1 MRFKAMGQ
9 DSDADED
16 NVLSM
21 FDDDDFD
28 QARHTDRYLETPL
41 GPDGLQKRLLRLAR
55 DAKTAEEEQGI
66 NILYLVLGFLS
77 WFEDSSSTIQR
88 EAPLVLL
95 PVELVRDN
103 RRSTY
108 DIRCRDDDI
117 TTNLPLQERLKQDF
131 GITLPEIDEDENWSP
146 SSYFS
151 RVREAIGQRDRWG
164 VDEDGMQLGFFSF
177 AKLLMHHDLDPGNWS
192 GSELTGGLIGSL
204 LSRGFRPE
212 SETISSED
220 RLDEKLDPS
229 HVIQVVDADASQT
242 KVIEEVRSGSN
253 LVVQGPPGT
262 GKSQT
267 ITNIIAAAVHD
278 GKSVLFM
285 AEKMAALTVVH
296 DRLKRA
302 GLRDICIE
310 LHSRGANKK
319 AVAQELGRT
328 LSVSR
333 RAPLPPPEPKE
344 LRLKRDQ
351 LNDIEKRLHRKLSGV
366 DFSPFEVIAQIVR
379 CIGKDTPPP
388 QLSLEGLESLTKEDQ
403 KRIGAA
409 ISNYVKALEAS
420 NYKTEHPF
428 IGVRNF
434 ELQPPDLQRLA
445 SELNLAVSAL
455 VELESRVA
463 VLASIGL
470 NSPVTIGE
478 AFEIDLETISRPP
491 EGVRDYVSVL
501 FERSGERRLH
511 EALEAGE
518 QWKIARDELE
528 PVFAEDAWEISIASL
543 REAVKRG
550 QSSFF
555 ARYFGSAYRRAGHQ
569 LRGILRGDLP
579 KTPSERLVLL
589 ENLAHVQRKRALL
602 REDES
607 WLQEALGGNW
617 RGERTNF
624 VQAKE
629 ALAWLQV
636 VQRGGVTTQDCL
648 TEILEKLPEVE
659 TLAGEMDRVTE
670 RANQAVSPPLTRL
683 SYDLAGLG
691 FGEAPDTV
699 PTAVLRQRLAVMHD
713 QLNRYSEWVQ
723 LGYCIQAL
731 EKESLGELVEAV
743 SKGEIDAQGA
753 EDEFTYACA
762 EAGWRYA
769 RSKRPNLNELL
780 NMNRHELVEDF
791 QKCER
796 DRFEAVSSLILSR
809 HFDQVPRGG
818 DGEMGI
824 IWGEIARKR
833 GHKPIRRVMLDAG
846 SMVQRVKPVF
856 LMSPISI
863 AQFLPPKSVKF
874 DLLVIDEASQVRPE
888 DALGAIARTR
898 QIVVVGDQK
907 QLPPTS
913 FFDRLTNVEN
923 ELDDEGDVGQSA
935 MATEMESILT
945 LCEARGLRQR
955 MLEWHY
961 RSRDPSLIRVSN
973 VEFYDN
979 NLVLPPSPLELD
991 EDYGLKF
998 RLIPGVYSS
1007 RSRGSGRAAT
1017 NKIEA
1022 QAVVDA
1028 MARHARKWPDLSL
1041 GVVTF
1046 SKAQSDMMT
1055 EILEYARRHD
1065 GTLDAFLREGKS
1077 EDVFVKNIENV
1088 QGDERDVIL
1097 ISVGYGP
1104 AEPGGPLSSMNFGP
1118 VNNDGGERR
1127 LNVLFSRARV
1137 RCEVFASFEPG
1148 DIDHSR
1154 TTREG
1159 PRVLKRFLEF
1169 AKSRQIDQPQP
1180 TGDDAG
1186 SPFEEDVAD
1195 VIRGFGY
1202 NVDPQ
1207 VGSAGFR
1214 IDLGVRCVEKPGQ
1227 YILAVE
1233 FDGATYHSALWA
1245 RERDRLRQDVLEGL
1259 GWTFHRI
1266 WSTDWFFRRVQEIE
1280 RLRKALKEAA
1290 EVAHDGIS
1298 VRGANEN
1305 QSETDGEN
1313 LTGTPAPVPIE
1324 VHTPKI
1330 TVPAYQKAD
1339 LKVSSSKEPHESPVA
1354 LLSELALRV
1363 VQIEGPIHLQEV
1375 ARRISSAFGKGR
1387 TGQRIENVTWN
1398 ALYQARRGGKVY
1410 TDQGF
1415 WCTKAQREN
1424 PPVRDRSSESGSIIK
1439 AAALPPMEIRAAGK
1453 LVEKENGRMEPQ
1465 SMVRA
1470 VARLLGFRRVGA
1482 DLQAVIA
1489 AELEH
1494 SPLGHSPKPEKTTDR

>member
-1 MRFKAMGQ
+1 
-9 DSDADED
+9 
-16 NVLSM
+16 
-21 FDDDDFD
+21 
-28 QARHTDRYLETPL
+28 
-41 GPDGLQKRLLRLAR
+41 
-55 DAKTAEEEQGI
+55 
-66 NILYLVLGFLS
+66 
-77 WFEDSSSTIQR
+77 
-88 EAPLVLL
+88 
-95 PVELVRDN
+95 
-103 RRSTY
+103 
-108 DIRCRDDDI
+108 
-117 TTNLPLQERLKQDF
+117 
-131 GITLPEIDEDENWSP
+131 
-146 SSYFS
+146 
-151 RVREAIGQRDRWG
+151 
-164 VDEDGMQLGFFSF
+164 
-177 AKLLMHHDLDPGNWS
+177 
-192 GSELTGGLIGSL
+192 
-204 LSRGFRPE
+204 
-212 SETISSED
+212 
-220 RLDEKLDPS
+220 
-229 HVIQVVDADASQT
+229 
-242 KVIEEVRSGSN
+242 
-253 LVVQGPPGT
+253 
-262 GKSQT
+262 
-267 ITNIIAAAVHD
+267 
-278 GKSVLFM
+278 M

-296 DRLKRA
+296 DRLNRA
-302 GLRDICIE
+302 GLRDTCIE

-328 LSVSR
+328 LSAGR
-333 RAPLPPPEPKE
+333 RAPFPPPEPKE

-351 LNDIEKRLHRKLSGV
+351 LNEIEQRLHRKLSGV
-366 DFSPFEVIAQIVR
+366 DFSPFEAIAQIVR
-379 CIGKDTPPP
+379 CIGQGTPPP

-409 ISNYVKALEAS
+409 ISNYVEALEAS

-455 VELESRVA
+455 DELGSRVA

-470 NSPVTIGE
+470 NSPTTIGE
-478 AFEIDLETISRPP
+478 VFESDLEIISRPP

-501 FERSGERRLH
+501 FERAGERRLY

-528 PVFAEDAWEISIASL
+528 PVFAEDAWEISVASL

-555 ARYFGSAYRRAGHQ
+555 ARYLGSAYRRAGHQ

-579 KTPSERLVLL
+579 KTPSKRLVLL
-589 ENLAHVQRKRALL
+589 EKLADVQRKRALL

-607 WLQEALGGNW
+607 WLQEALGGHW

-636 VQRGGVTTQDCL
+636 AQRGGVTTQECL
-648 TEILEKLPEVE
+648 TGILEKLSEIK

-670 RANQAVSPPLTRL
+670 RAKQAVLPPLTRL

-691 FGEAPDTV
+691 FGEGPDTV
-699 PTAVLRQRLAVMHD
+699 PIAVLRKRLAMMHD
-713 QLNRYSEWVQ
+713 QLNRYPEWVQ

-731 EKESLGELVEAV
+731 ENEALGELVEAV
-743 SKGEIDAQGA
+743 SKGEIDAVAA

-762 EAGWRYA
+762 EAVWRYA
-769 RSKRPNLNELL
+769 RSKRPNLNELI

-863 AQFLPPKSVKF
+863 AQFLPPESVKF

-1088 QGDERDVIL
+1088 QGDERDVIF

-1169 AKSRQIDQPQP
+1169 AKSGRIDQPQP

-1195 VIRGFGY
+1195 VIRGLGY

-1214 IDLGVRCVEKPGQ
+1214 IDLGVRSVGKPGQ

-1266 WSTDWFFRRVQEIE
+1266 WSTDWFFRRVQEIG
-1280 RLRKALKEAA
+1280 RLRKALEEAA

-1305 QSETDGEN
+1305 QSETDGESSI
-1313 LTGTPAPVPIE
+1313 GTPAPDPIE
-1324 VHTPKI
+1324 VHTPKV

-1339 LKVSSSKEPHESPVA
+1339 LKVSSYKEPHDYPVA
-1354 LLSELALRV
+1354 LLSKLAVRV

-1387 TGQRIENVTWN
+1387 TGQRIENATRN
-1398 ALYQARRGGKVY
+1398 ALHQARRGGKVY
-1410 TDQGF
+1410 ADREF
-1415 WCTKAQREN
+1415 WYTEPQRVD
-1424 PPVRDRSSESGSIIK
+1424 PPVRDRSRESGSKIK
-1439 AAALPPMEIRAAGK
+1439 AAVLPPMEIRAAGK

-1470 VARLLGFRRVGA
+1470 VARLLGFQRVGA
-1482 DLQAVIA
+1482 DLQTVIA
-1489 AELEH
+1489 AALNIPSSDDTPH
-1494 SPLGHSPKPEKTTDR
+1494 KATQP